1 MKRLGWLIFA
11 LLVLYFIFLIRQDI
25 IDYFDLKREENH
37 ILKNLKK
44 EEIINQRLQKGLQKA
59 QSDKQF
65 EKLAR
70 TRLLMIKKGETAYKV
85 IGN

>member
-25 IDYFDLKREENH
+25 IDYFDLKREEKH

-59 QSDKQF
+59 QSDKQL

-85 IGN
+85 ISN

>member
-65 EKLAR
+65 ENLAR
-70 TRLLMIKKGETAYKV
+70 TRLLMIMKGETAYKV